1 MTSATGEQL
10 GIMPTREALRMA
22 EEQHL
27 DLVEVAPK
35 AKPPVCRIM
44 DFGKYRY
51 EQQKREKEAKKKQ
64 KVINIKEVKLR
75 PNIEQHDF
83 DVKLKNALRFV
94 EEGNKVKVTIMF
106 RGRELS
112 HPELGKEVLSRVAAA
127 LGDAVSIE
135 RNAKLEGKNMTM
147 IVAPKVQKSSK
158 KKSQKTQ
165 TKEEIAMPKIK
176 TRRAAAK
183 RFTVTG
189 SGEFKRNKAFK
200 SHILEKKS
208 PKRKRNLRKA
218 TLVAG
223 ADFGRVKNMLPNG

>member
-1 MTSATGEQL
+1 MINEQIRDKEVRLIGSDGEQL
-10 GIMPTREALRMA
+10 GIMSAKEAMFKA
-22 EEQHL
+22 QEAGL
-27 DLVEVAPK
+27 DLVKIAPQ
-35 AKPPVCRIM
+35 AKPPVCKII
-44 DFGKYRY
+44 DYGKYRY
-51 EQQKREKEAKKKQ
+51 ELARKEKEAKKKQ

-165 TKEEIAMPKIK
+165 TKGGNSNAE
-176 TRRAAAK
+176 
-183 RFTVTG
+183 
-189 SGEFKRNKAFK
+189 N
-200 SHILEKKS
+200 
-208 PKRKRNLRKA
+208 
-218 TLVAG
+218 
-223 ADFGRVKNMLPNG
+223 

>member
-1 MTSATGEQL
+1 MRWLYAASFSCLNKCFIRRCATISRDSLRINEEIHIREVRVTSATGEQL

-64 KVINIKEVKLR
+64 KVISIKEVKLR

-112 HPELGKEVLSRVAAA
+112 HPELGKEVLGRVAEK
-127 LGDAVSIE
+127 LGGLVSIE

-147 IVAPKVQKSSK
+147 IVAPKMQKPSK
-158 KKSQKTQ
+158 PKKSDMTE
-165 TKEEIAMPKIK
+165 TKEENSN
-176 TRRAAAK
+176 AK
-183 RFTVTG
+183 
-189 SGEFKRNKAFK
+189 
-200 SHILEKKS
+200 
-208 PKRKRNLRKA
+208 
-218 TLVAG
+218 
-223 ADFGRVKNMLPNG
+223 D

>member
-64 KVINIKEVKLR
+64 KTINIKE
-75 PNIEQHDF
+75 
-83 DVKLKNALRFV
+83 VKLKNALRFV

-165 TKEEIAMPKIK
+165 TKGGNSNAE
-176 TRRAAAK
+176 
-183 RFTVTG
+183 
-189 SGEFKRNKAFK
+189 N
-200 SHILEKKS
+200 
-208 PKRKRNLRKA
+208 
-218 TLVAG
+218 
-223 ADFGRVKNMLPNG
+223 